1 MAIISWR
8 RAAALGVTVA
18 GAAAAGVVAQVV
30 TDRGRSRHR
39 AQQGDDAVF
48 GGLHSAAQQIEA
60 SDGVLL
66 NVEVDEPDGDVAAG
80 TPTVVFVHGWVL
92 DLNCWHYQRAALRG
106 RARLVFYDQR
116 SHGRSGR
123 SPAASS
129 THEQLGRDLR
139 TVLESVAPDGPIVL
153 VGHSMGGITVMALA
167 DEFPE
172 LFDDRVVAVALL
184 STSAG
189 ELVGAVN
196 PIGRLQPL
204 LMGGLARMTFFVDKT
219 RNINQ
224 YQLTRSLAVGP
235 DAAEIY
241 ADMAHEMISRA
252 RTHVFWDFYPSFASL
267 DMYPALAVIPG
278 EHTVVIAGTKDQ
290 LTPIRHS
297 RTLAERIKGSTLVV
311 CERAGHMVML
321 EAHEKVNHALD
332 VLLEDVL
339 R

>member
-18 GAAAAGVVAQVV
+18 GATAAGVVAQVV
-30 TDRGRSRHR
+30 TDRGRSRRR

-139 TVLESVAPDGPIVL
+139 TVLESVAPDGPVVL
-153 VGHSMGGITVMALA
+153 VGHSMGGMAIMALA

-224 YQLTRSLAVGP
+224 YQLTRRLAVGP

-252 RTHVFWDFYPSFASL
+252 RTHVFWDFSPSFASL
-267 DMYPALAVIPG
+267 DLYPALAVIPG

-297 RTLAERIKGSTLVV
+297 RILAERIKGSTLVV

>member
-1 MAIISWR
+1 MVIISWR

-18 GAAAAGVVAQVV
+18 GATAAGVVAQVV
-30 TDRGRSRHR
+30 TDRGRSRRR

-139 TVLESVAPDGPIVL
+139 TVLESVAPDGPVVL
-153 VGHSMGGITVMALA
+153 VGHSMGGRTSCAVA
-167 DEFPE
+167 DEAA
-172 LFDDRVVAVALL
+172 VVGVVTLAPWLPP
-184 STSAG
+184 G
-189 ELVGAVN
+189 E
-196 PIGRLQPL
+196 PI
-204 LMGGLARMTFFVDKT
+204 DH
-219 RNINQ
+219 I
-224 YQLTRSLAVGP
+224 
-235 DAAEIY
+235 
-241 ADMAHEMISRA
+241 
-252 RTHVFWDFYPSFASL
+252 
-267 DMYPALAVIPG
+267 G
-278 EHTVVIAGTKDQ
+278 EHTPLLVTHGTGDRW
-290 LTPIRHS
+290 TSAEAS
-297 RTLAERIKGSTLVV
+297 RQFVERVRASGGAAAWFAVQG
-311 CERAGHMVML
+311 AGHFMFSRV
-321 EAHEKVNHALD
+321 ATWNGYVRGAALG
-332 VLLEDVL
+332 LLGVEDL
-339 R
+339 PPDLAGGLGQTSSR

>member
-18 GAAAAGVVAQVV
+18 GAAAAGVVAQVG
-30 TDRGRSRHR
+30 TDRGRSRRR

-48 GGLHSAAQQIEA
+48 GSLHSAAQQIEA

-139 TVLESVAPDGPIVL
+139 TVLESVAPDGPVVL

-252 RTHVFWDFYPSFASL
+252 RTHVFWDFSPSFASL
-267 DMYPALAVIPG
+267 DLYPALAVIPG

-297 RTLAERIKGSTLVV
+297 RILAERIKGSTLVV